1 MIKTKQTNA
10 ITLGSQGTGPVEL
23 STPIKTQLVVVPVHY
38 LVADVKDRAT
48 IKSSLRAFELL
59 FDDKA
64 GYVFTVDYRPD
75 AEFKVIDVS
84 LKRRKVDNSSIKD
97 YSEPDTFIFNIPKVD
112 NDVKPDW
119 SILGGPSI
127 TCDGDGYGMNISYTT
142 APTKLKVSDGKK
154 AITTTCPAEIKS
166 KKRKK

>member
-10 ITLGSQGTGPVEL
+10 ITLGSQGTGSVEL

-38 LVADVKDRAT
+38 LVADVKDKAT

-75 AEFKVIDVS
+75 AEFKVIDVY

-112 NDVKPDW
+112 KEIKPDW
-119 SILGGPSI
+119 SVLGGLKV
-127 TCDGDGYGMNISYTT
+127 TCDNDEYGLPASYTT
-142 APTKLKVSDGKK
+142 VLTTFKENEGKE
-154 AITTTCPAEIKS
+154 ATTTTCPAETKS